1 MLTVIELSDVA
12 GKPKVKKELEGP
24 LPIGMRIQLAFCVQR
39 TNGGRLEVLEVR
51 GQFRVTAVG
60 LDTAQGVRRQVLTVD
75 TVGSPPVWR
84 SVKKRAEWKRV
95 LPPAKAPRTVL
106 E

>member
-24 LPIGMRIQLAFCVQR
+24 LPIGMRIQLAFNLQR
-39 TNGGRLEVLEVR
+39 LNGNRVEVLEVR

-60 LDTAQGVRRQVLTVD
+60 LDTAQGMQRQVLTVD
-75 TVGSPPVWR
+75 AVGSPPLWR
-84 SVKKRAEWKRV
+84 AVKKRPEWKRR
-95 LPPAKAPRTVL
+95 LSPAKAPRTVL
-106 E
+106 Q